1 MWIAISVEICQLQ
14 SVWMWTREWPHFL
27 GDMWSDLCVVQMKTG
42 VKEAVVL
49 ELLGVLE
56 LANSLDAKGKLAL
69 LPPVREGRFCF
80 VDVFP
85 LVSTELNDL

>member
-1 MWIAISVEICQLQ
+1 
-14 SVWMWTREWPHFL
+14 MWTRELPHSL

-56 LANSLDAKGKLAL
+56 LANSLDVKEKLCSFQSEKPVFAL
-69 LPPVREGRFCF
+69 
-80 VDVFP
+80 
-85 LVSTELNDL
+85 